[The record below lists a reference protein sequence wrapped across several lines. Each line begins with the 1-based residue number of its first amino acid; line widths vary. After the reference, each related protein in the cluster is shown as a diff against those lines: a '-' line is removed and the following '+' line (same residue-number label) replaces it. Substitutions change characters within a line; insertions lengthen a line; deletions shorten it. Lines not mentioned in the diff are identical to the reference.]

1 MASLHFKTC
10 ERILLPLFPSYIWRG
25 GGKKK
30 RDFFDKL
37 NAKTRKYTAYG
48 HQKNIIEKTFQN
60 FCSSV
65 VCVCPCTAV
74 FGNCYFWAIIDL
86 AWWDCALYKQT
97 IIMTRLH
104 FGQNREN
111 FVCTLNCNCTRKDQ
125 RISKL
130 SNSSVN
136 FSKMLEKWCLK
147 LKFSRS
153 NYSLF
158 ASFFTRTSRAA

>member
-1 MASLHFKTC
+1 MWENIVAFVP
-10 ERILLPLFPSYIWRG
+10 ILYLKGRG
-25 GGKKK
+25 GRRREIFLTNWMQKQGNTPHMATK
-30 RDFFDKL
+30 
-37 NAKTRKYTAYG
+37 
-48 HQKNIIEKTFQN
+48 KNIIEKTFQN

-125 RISKL
+125 CISRL

-158 ASFFTRTSRAA
+158 ASFFTRRSRAA